1 LLQAVT
7 GIRSMPRNYESLIG
21 IADVHA
27 GRGVYDMFACLSIAK
42 RVYAGRGIDEASVS
56 DDEAVVRYYVYD
68 MPSFGFNHNVP
79 R

>member
-1 LLQAVT
+1 
-7 GIRSMPRNYESLIG
+7 
-21 IADVHA
+21 
-27 GRGVYDMFACLSIAK
+27 MFACLSIAK